1 MFSDGYP
8 DQFGGANNKKFTKK
22 RFKELLVE
30 ISDKPMDEQKR
41 LLDQKHKDWMGKNA
55 QLDDILV
62 IGVKIHEMT
71 DI

>member
-41 LLDQKHKDWMGKNA
+41 LLDQKHKTGWAKTPN
-55 QLDDILV
+55 
-62 IGVKIHEMT
+62 
-71 DI
+71 